1 MEAVIVRT
9 DLAYEVVEFTEDT
22 FLEVCQKAVG
32 GYIEAVNL
40 GTGLIMWVNEEGL
53 LTDLDFN
60 PLGSEILA
68 QLGQRTGV
76 RGDIIFTGAADE
88 EGNVQSIDAQDLQD
102 IKDTCD
108 SVPVS
113 KLIM

>member
-1 MEAVIVRT
+1 MKQAVIVRT
-9 DLAYEVVEFTEDT
+9 DLTYEVVEFTENT
-22 FLEVCQKAVG
+22 FLKIAQEAVG

-68 QLGQRTGV
+68 SLGQRTGI
-76 RGDIIFTGAADE
+76 RGDIIFTGDADE
-88 EGNVQSIDAQDLQD
+88 EGYTLGVAAQDIQD

-108 SVPVS
+108 STTKLVS
-113 KLIM
+113 W